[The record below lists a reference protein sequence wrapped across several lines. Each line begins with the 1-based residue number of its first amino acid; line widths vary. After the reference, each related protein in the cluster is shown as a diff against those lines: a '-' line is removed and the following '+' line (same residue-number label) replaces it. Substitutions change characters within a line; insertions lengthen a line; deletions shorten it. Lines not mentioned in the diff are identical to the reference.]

1 LKVEVSFLVFNPIYL
16 QCDATMT
23 RSNSSS
29 YQTENLENS
38 IVGHRKQNKIPLKRA
53 MEVLSD
59 SSENETNEKKI
70 YKGKIAVLQKNVKK
84 KSRQIANLKKRNK
97 LGLKKVANL
106 NAVIIELK
114 KKNFVNE
121 KELHILKD
129 LTKLQKD
136 MLINCTSGPKKNV
149 YSPELKAF
157 ALSLNFFSPKAYDYV
172 RKTFNSCLPHSR
184 TLSRWYKCIDGKAGF
199 TEEAFIAL
207 KKAVELKSLHNQKL
221 ICNLAID
228 EIHIRPHVEPDG
240 ETGYVYNGSSD
251 TSDAVATKILV
262 FLVVALNAS
271 WKIPVGY
278 FPITSMTGEQKK
290 NLVTR
295 CIENIVNTG
304 SELIGVTFNGD
315 SSNLSMARLFGIQTE
330 PPFESTTFKIE
341 SNNIEFFIFVDAV
354 HCIKLVRNTLCEVKY
369 DIIDSENG
377 VIKWEYFQKLNELQY
392 NKGLHLP
399 NTHINFKLQKMKV
412 RSSTQTL
419 SESVADAL
427 ECCKT
432 VLKLEDFKDSG
443 PTIKFVRM
451 MSNIFDILNSH
462 NINAVGHKKALCEAN
477 IDETLKF
484 ADAAVAYLSSLRFSM
499 GQLIIESNRST
510 GFVGL
515 LMNLKNIQNLY
526 NRFIVSKKL
535 IYLPF
540 NKLNQD
546 HIELF
551 LANICSRLDQN
562 NNPTVRQFMTAYIR
576 SLKTCEII
584 ENGIGNCLPLE
595 QITSLDCSENII
607 NMTTTK
613 RNFIEEEQNDSEN
626 IFLDSKFLDENQ
638 YLFDFDETVLGEYN
652 LNVIQYIAGYI
663 ISQLSKTIKCITCI
677 ELMKE
682 NDSGNPSLLN
692 IKNKAKLTVPCA
704 ELVKICSITELE
716 FKCAF
721 EGNNCKTDAQKK
733 QKIISNVMTTLI
745 GSNSLHRFRNHIIEH
760 DIFQNHFSLFIK
772 CIIEKYLSLRIYYI
786 TKRNKKNS
794 IGTLYNKLTHFKG
807 I

>member
-1 LKVEVSFLVFNPIYL
+1 VFQQIYL
-16 QCDATMT
+16 QCDATLS

-29 YQTENLENS
+29 FQTENLENS
-38 IVGHRKQNKIPLKRA
+38 IDGHRKQNKISLKRA

-59 SSENETNEKKI
+59 SSDNETNEKKI
-70 YKGKIAVLQKNVKK
+70 YKGKIAVLQETVKK
-84 KSRQIANLKKRNK
+84 KSLENMNLKKRNK

-106 NAVIIELK
+106 NAVMIELK

-129 LTKLQKD
+129 LTKVQKD

-157 ALSLNFFSPKAYDYV
+157 ALTLNFFSPKAYDYV

-207 KKAVELKSLHNQKL
+207 KKAVELKSLHHQQL
-221 ICNLAID
+221 ICNLVID

-278 FPITSMTGEQKK
+278 FPIHSLTGEQKK

-304 SELIGVTFNGD
+304 SELIGVTFDGD

-330 PPFESTTFKIE
+330 PPFKSTTFKIE
-341 SNNIEFFIFVDAV
+341 SSNMEFFVFPDAV

-377 VIKWEYFQKLNELQY
+377 VIKWEYLQKLNELQY
-392 NKGLHLP
+392 NEGLHLANKLR
-399 NTHINFKLQKMKV
+399 NTHINFTLQKMKV
-412 RSSTQTL
+412 RLSTQTL

-432 VLKLEDFKDSG
+432 VLKLENFKESG

-451 MSNIFDILNSH
+451 MNNIFDILNSH

-484 ADAAVAYLSSLRFSM
+484 ADEAVAYLSSLRFSN
-499 GQLIIESNRST
+499 GQLIIKSNRYT

-515 LMNLKNIQNLY
+515 IINLKNIKNLY

-540 NKLNQD
+540 YKLNQD

-551 LANICSRLDQN
+551 FATIRSRLGRN
-562 NNPTVRQFMTAYIR
+562 NNPTVRQFMAAYIR
-576 SLKTCEII
+576 SLVRCEIR

-595 QITSLDCSENII
+595 QITILDCSENII

-638 YLFDFDETVLGEYN
+638 YLFDFDETVLGEYA
-652 LNVIQYIAGYI
+652 LNVVQYIAGYI
-663 ISQLSKTIKCITCI
+663 IFQLSKTIKCIACI
-677 ELMKE
+677 ELMKG

-692 IKNKAKLTVPCA
+692 LKNKGKLTVPCA
-704 ELVKICSITELE
+704 ELVKICSIAELE
-716 FKCAF
+716 IKCAF
-721 EGNNCKTDAQKK
+721 DGNNCRTDARKK
-733 QKIISNVMTTLI
+733 QKIISNVMKTLI
-745 GSNSLHRFRNHIIEH
+745 GSNSLNKFRNHIIEH

-786 TKRNKKNS
+786 TKRRNEKNS
-794 IGTLYNKLTHFKG
+794 IRTLYNKLTHFKG
-807 I
+807 M